1 VTAPVGRRG
10 VRRAIVVVPGAFT
23 SGNLFFG
30 IWSIVEAARGEF
42 DRAAWFIVLA
52 AVMDG
57 LDGRVARMTRTGSNF
72 GAELDSLVDVIS
84 FGVAPAML
92 QWHFQ
97 LSRGEWGWL
106 LPFIFILAV
115 AVRLARFNIEQAGH
129 AKSQFFGLPSP
140 AGGTTIATLVPFMGT
155 AFFAEHLSHLPWHL
169 LTAVLMVLVSLLMV
183 SHVPYP
189 VFPNVGVRTWRARLG
204 LGFTLVCLWAAL
216 TFPAYFFFPMAIA
229 FIAFGLLRAVIYGYL
244 DRLPDRGPIHDEF
257 ARGDVVEERPLRGR
271 TSRNPLRPRHHSV
284 GHREDR

>member
-1 VTAPVGRRG
+1 VTSPAGPRG

-52 AVMDG
+52 AVLDG
-57 LDGRVARMTRTGSNF
+57 LDGRVARMTRTGSDF

-97 LSRGEWGWL
+97 FSRGEWGWL
-106 LPFIFILAV
+106 LPFFFILAV
-115 AVRLARFNIEQAGH
+115 ALRLARFNVEQAGH
-129 AKSQFFGLPSP
+129 AKTQFFGLPSP
-140 AGGTTIATLVPFMGT
+140 AAGTTVATLVPFMGT
-155 AFFAEHLSHLPWHL
+155 AFFVEHLSHLPWHL

-189 VFPNVGVRTWRARLG
+189 VFPNAGVRTWRARFG
-204 LGFTLVCLWAAL
+204 LVFVLACLWAAL

-229 FIAFGLLRAVIYGYL
+229 FIGFGLLRSVLYGYL
-244 DRLPDRGPIHDEF
+244 DRLPDGGPIQLEF
-257 ARGDVVEERPLRGR
+257 ADGDVVEERPVRRRGF
-271 TSRNPLRPRHHSV
+271 RNPLRRKRHAV
-284 GHREDR
+284 GRREER

>member
-1 VTAPVGRRG
+1 VSAPVGPRG
-10 VRRAIVVVPGAFT
+10 VRRAVVVIPGAFT

-30 IWSIVEAARGEF
+30 IWAIISAARGEF
-42 DRAAWFIVLA
+42 DRAAWFIVVA

-57 LDGRVARMTRTGSNF
+57 LDGRVARMTRTGSDF

-84 FGVAPAML
+84 FGVAPALL

-97 LSRGEWGWL
+97 FGRGEWGWL

-115 AVRLARFNIEQAGH
+115 ALRLARFNIEQAGH

-140 AGGTTIATLVPFMGT
+140 AGGVTIATLVPFMGT
-155 AFFAEHLSHLPWHL
+155 SFFVEHLSHLPWHL

-189 VFPNVGVRTWRARLG
+189 VFPNAGLRTWRARVG
-204 LGFTLVCLWAAL
+204 LAFTLACVWAAL
-216 TFPAYFFFPMAIA
+216 TFPAYFFFPMAIF
-229 FIAFGLLRAVIYGYL
+229 FIGFGLLRAVVYGYV
-244 DRLPDRGPIHDEF
+244 DRLPERGPIHDEF
-257 ARGDVVEERPLRGR
+257 VQGDLLEERPLHRR
-271 TSRNPLRPRHHSV
+271 MFRNPLRPRHHPV
-284 GHREDR
+284 AHREER